1 MKKLTPKQIV
11 EAIKLLDAPKFQIF
25 CDLAAEDN
33 LANRVIESMNFAIQ
47 DSIYQSFRET
57 KDGRDV

>member
-11 EAIKLLDAPKFQIF
+11 EAIKLLDAPKFQVL

-33 LANRVIESMNFAIQ
+33 LASRLIESMNFAFQ
-47 DSIYQSFRET
+47 DKEM
-57 KDGRDV
+57 KHGRDV

>member
-11 EAIKLLDAPKFQIF
+11 EAIKLLDAPKFQVL

-33 LANRVIESMNFAIQ
+33 LASRLIESMNFAIQ
-47 DSIYQSFRET
+47 DREM
-57 KDGRDV
+57 KHGRDV